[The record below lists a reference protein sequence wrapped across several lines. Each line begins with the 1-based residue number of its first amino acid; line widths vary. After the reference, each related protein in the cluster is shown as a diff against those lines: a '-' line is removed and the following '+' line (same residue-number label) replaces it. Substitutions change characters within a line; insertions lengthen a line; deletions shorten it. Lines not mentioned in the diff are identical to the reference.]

1 VKYKKGMRNKKHDKI
16 DMRFRE
22 AERRVLLLF
31 LLLYIVKIRKT
42 ASSSFERAATSRKR
56 VLCRTFLYLIE
67 KKIGTEQRLAI
78 LRMWIRHEYQIIRSS
93 THVTI
98 GRSFRSLS
106 LSLSKRCN
114 EISMKNLAR
123 EYIIERAR
131 VLAKNCDTSSL
142 IRAWKKAY
150 DFAVYKTPHFT
161 FRAY

>member
-1 VKYKKGMRNKKHDKI
+1 MKYKKGTRNQKHDKI

-22 AERRVLLLF
+22 AKGRF
-31 LLLYIVKIRKT
+31 LAFLLYIVKICKT

-67 KKIGTEQRLAI
+67 KKIGTEQRLEI

-131 VLAKNCDTSSL
+131 VLAKNYDTSSL
-142 IRAWKKAY
+142 IRAQKKVY
-150 DFAVYKTPHFT
+150 DFAVCKTQHFT
-161 FRAY
+161 FRSY